1 MVFEL
6 VASEP
11 LLSQAREL
19 FREYQ
24 LSLGIDLDFQ
34 NFEQELANLPDKY
47 SPPQGRLYLAFSDGE
62 LAGCIALRPFQGD
75 QCEMKR
81 LYVRPQYRGRAFG
94 SLLAAKIIADAREIG
109 YRQMLL
115 DTLPAMASAQHLYLS
130 LGFREVPPY
139 CFNPVD
145 GTLYMALDL

>member
-62 LAGCIALRPFQGD
+62 LAGVVLWLVVVCVVLLVD
-75 QCEMKR
+75 TLVE
-81 LYVRPQYRGRAFG
+81 
-94 SLLAAKIIADAREIG
+94 LLASHHQIPPMIIISTMIVHQTFA
-109 YRQMLL
+109 
-115 DTLPAMASAQHLYLS
+115 LPDCIILKLKYIKQTAYYS
-130 LGFREVPPY
+130 V
-139 CFNPVD
+139 
-145 GTLYMALDL
+145 